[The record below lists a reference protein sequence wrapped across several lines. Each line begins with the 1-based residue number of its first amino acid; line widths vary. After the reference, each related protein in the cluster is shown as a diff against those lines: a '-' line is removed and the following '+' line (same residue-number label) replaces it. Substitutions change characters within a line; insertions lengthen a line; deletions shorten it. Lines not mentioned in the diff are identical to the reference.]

1 MGVAQLDMFAPAP
14 SGLYLPEERAP
25 RIVTGSGLKARPYQE
40 DAFTGVRTQLR
51 DNRSTLLVLPTG
63 SGKTFIFSRIAHDW
77 PERDYAQE
85 LSQRVLVL
93 AHRDELLQQA
103 RQRIAKETGELVGLE
118 QAEARAGLE
127 RIVVGSVQTL
137 CQPDRLGGWKPDA
150 FGLVI
155 CDEAHHGPSPSYKR
169 IFEHFASAKLLGVT
183 ATPDRADE
191 KAMGQVFE
199 SVAYVYEIEDAISD
213 AWLVPIRVRQ
223 VFIDAIKLAACRTT
237 AGDLNQGDLDAAMAV
252 EEALH
257 GVVNATIEQAGDRKT
272 IVYTTSVD
280 NATRLAEIFNRYQPG
295 TARDVNGKT
304 PMDIRRGILAGFER
318 GDFQRLVNC
327 GIATEGFDCLD
338 SETEILTTSG
348 WSRREDLHP
357 GENLWAYDRRDG
369 IPKRVPMDRLV
380 VRRVEPGERMLS
392 IVGQHVNIRTTEGHE
407 FHIKHRTRSGLS
419 NGFETRTGREIAQRR
434 SAYALP
440 LCGSG
445 AFFPGVDLEDDEIR
459 FVAWFMTDGGF
470 EGHRLCISQSK
481 DTKDRIRQLLR
492 KLGLSFRERVRL
504 KRKGAYPNA
513 KPLHVFSVPKGNHG
527 GSLKRNGW
535 GRLEAYLDKNVSVM
549 LSQMTERQFSLFW
562 SEALLGDSS
571 RQKGKAGWLWCSKE
585 QADAYTAM
593 AVVRGFSA
601 SCARQV
607 LPSGKDIYRVSVRD
621 AKFLTCDPADPRA
634 AKHTL
639 SVPEEGEEV
648 WCATNELSTLFVRRN
663 GKIAVIGNCPPVS
676 CIAQARPTKSR
687 SLHAQIVGRGLRTV
701 YAPGFDLETV
711 EGRRQAIAE
720 GPKKDCLVLEF
731 TGNSGKHKLASSVDI
746 LGGRYDE
753 DEVERAKKIV
763 EAKPGMRADEA
774 LAVAHLEAEKRRA
787 DEAAKR
793 ARLMATTKYS
803 TRDFSPFDVLHLG
816 GDKQDEWSERFGG
829 AVATDGQL
837 SALDKFGVDIPKGC
851 TKTQAHKLLDAC
863 FARAKIGL
871 ARYKQVKLIER
882 YGIQAINLSMD
893 KAGEVIDAIKSA
905 GWKRPSAEV
914 VDRIINRERQAG
926 E

>member
-1 MGVAQLDMFAPAP
+1 MQLDMFAPAP
-14 SGLYLPEERAP
+14 SGLYLPEERTP

-40 DAFTGVRTQLR
+40 EAFAGVRTQLR

-137 CQPDRLGGWKPDA
+137 CQPDRLGGWKPDS

-327 GIATEGFDCLD
+327 GIATEGFDC
-338 SETEILTTSG
+338 
-348 WSRREDLHP
+348 
-357 GENLWAYDRRDG
+357 
-369 IPKRVPMDRLV
+369 
-380 VRRVEPGERMLS
+380 
-392 IVGQHVNIRTTEGHE
+392 
-407 FHIKHRTRSGLS
+407 
-419 NGFETRTGREIAQRR
+419 
-434 SAYALP
+434 
-440 LCGSG
+440 
-445 AFFPGVDLEDDEIR
+445 
-459 FVAWFMTDGGF
+459 
-470 EGHRLCISQSK
+470 
-481 DTKDRIRQLLR
+481 
-492 KLGLSFRERVRL
+492 
-504 KRKGAYPNA
+504 
-513 KPLHVFSVPKGNHG
+513 
-527 GSLKRNGW
+527 
-535 GRLEAYLDKNVSVM
+535 
-549 LSQMTERQFSLFW
+549 
-562 SEALLGDSS
+562 
-571 RQKGKAGWLWCSKE
+571 
-585 QADAYTAM
+585 
-593 AVVRGFSA
+593 
-601 SCARQV
+601 
-607 LPSGKDIYRVSVRD
+607 
-621 AKFLTCDPADPRA
+621 
-634 AKHTL
+634 
-639 SVPEEGEEV
+639 
-648 WCATNELSTLFVRRN
+648 
-663 GKIAVIGNCPPVS
+663 PPVS

-711 EGRRQAIAE
+711 DGRRQAIAA
-720 GPKKDCLVLEF
+720 GPKTDCVAEGQRVLTDHGMVAIEDVTTRMKVWDGVDFVTHDGAILRGESEVITYAGITITPDHMLWTGEAWTEAWKCSEQQIPVSITGHAGLPVREADGYVRRCPADWERQPGVLYDEMLRVWSGETYGPLKPSSWHRGMSQMCKGEASAEVASFPMYCSQAEVLQLSGQALSRLRWKGNPILLRRADGNGEVGPGEPWVEQVTGDRQNRQQQELRAWEYPPVHAPAEHRAHEKANEGGPRPQVQATLPVGEVRGRDPIEDGGHVDLRGDSGKVPVQVKQAKRRVWDILNAGPLHRFTVEGLLVHNCLVLEF

-803 TRDFSPFDVLHLG
+803 TRDFSPFDVLG
-816 GDKQDEWSERFGG
+816 IKNTKAQDFGDRFGG
-829 AVATDGQL
+829 AVA
-837 SALDKFGVDIPKGC
+837 SDKQIGYMRSMGIDVPKNC
-851 TKTQAHKLLDAC
+851 TKAQAMRLIGAC
-863 FARAKIGL
+863 EARKKAGI
-871 ARYKQVKLIER
+871 ANYSQVVKLGR
-882 YGIQAINLSMD
+882 VG
-893 KAGEVIDAIKSA
+893 IDATKLPWQKA
-905 GWKRPSAEV
+905 ADLCWEVQQNGNRAPSAAV
-914 VDRIINRERQAG
+914 VDRIINS
-926 E
+926 